1 MKENSN
7 PNTPNQKGPFYSQT
21 WFILLMMLC
30 CCFPIGLFLMWK
42 YKKFNK
48 PVRII
53 ITAVFVIAFAS
64 AIAGRGTST
73 SEDAETVSQT
83 VMETTEP
90 SQSTAPSET
99 ETEMIEQETTELETT
114 EAETTVEETTSTA
127 LSEEEFKA
135 ACQEIGYKTLLRNPD
150 DYIGTKIVIVA
161 KVQQVMQGGLFDDN
175 EYYRV
180 QTDSDGYE
188 LYLDD
193 EYFMYDTRPN
203 DDTKILQGDVLRIY
217 AEFNG
222 TETIARALTGTKEDI
237 PAINAYYIDLIAE

>member
-1 MKENSN
+1 MKENLTA
-7 PNTPNQKGPFYSQT
+7 NTENQKEPFYSQT

-48 PVRII
+48 PARII
-53 ITAVFVIAFAS
+53 ITALFAIAFL
-64 AIAGRGTST
+64 IALAGGGTST
-73 SEDAETVSQT
+73 TENAET
-83 VMETTEP
+83 TT
-90 SQSTAPSET
+90 
-99 ETEMIEQETTELETT
+99 QETTELIPSEAVSGTEDETET
-114 EAETTVEETTSTA
+114 SVEETSVEETTVEETTVPA
-127 LSEEEFKA
+127 ISEEEFKA
-135 ACQEIGYKTLLRNPD
+135 ACQEISYKTLLRNPD
-150 DYIGTKIVIVA
+150 EYIGTKIVIIA

-203 DDTKILQGDVLRIY
+203 DDTKILQDDVLRIY

-222 TETIARALTGTKEDI
+222 TETVTRALTGTKEDI
-237 PAINAYYIDLIAE
+237 PSINAYYIDILEE